1 MLLRRTLLIAFACSS
16 MASGSAAACDR
27 TKGRIG
33 QLREALTQTGAND
46 VIVIAHRACWENA
59 PENSLAAIEDCI
71 ELGVDMVE
79 LDVRRTADGVLVLMH
94 DETVDRTTDGSGAV
108 SELTF
113 EQIKRLRLREG
124 PGGDD
129 AAITSMGIPTFEQAM
144 LAAKCRTLVNLDAK
158 SDVYDDAFKALIA
171 TDTVDHIVMKK
182 RVGRT
187 DTPLSDTAPFQQVL
201 SMPIIDEAV
210 GEARPIIAQQSIG
223 DPVAVELIF
232 TTLDYARIA
241 AEDLEAR
248 NIRVWVNTLRPE
260 FSAGLTDREAL
271 QDPQA
276 VWGEFLSLGVDM
288 IQTDYP
294 SELIVY
300 LKSIDRR

>member
-1 MLLRRTLLIAFACSS
+1 
-16 MASGSAAACDR
+16 
-27 TKGRIG
+27 
-33 QLREALTQTGAND
+33 
-46 VIVIAHRACWENA
+46 
-59 PENSLAAIEDCI
+59 
-71 ELGVDMVE
+71 
-79 LDVRRTADGVLVLMH
+79 
-94 DETVDRTTDGSGAV
+94 
-108 SELTF
+108 
-113 EQIKRLRLREG
+113 
-124 PGGDD
+124 
-129 AAITSMGIPTFEQAM
+129 
-144 LAAKCRTLVNLDAK
+144 
-158 SDVYDDAFKALIA
+158 
-171 TDTVDHIVMKK
+171 MKK

-187 DTPLSDTAPFQQVL
+187 DAPLSDTAPFRQVL

-276 VWGEFLSLGVDM
+276 VWGEFLSLGFDM